1 MLDFRGQILSVWHF
15 WLMMT
20 KYASQVYGGYKTLT
34 QCHMGPSS
42 WMTLSYYSGFLWGL
56 RPSTYLFHAGKKLQD
71 GFFDCPDYLTLGL
84 IGSLLVQMFNVQN
97 SFYKWHLTGRL
108 MKKEAI
114 GMVMGRGW
122 RGEAV
127 ERIII
132 NFCWFKGPTGAIL
145 DCCCLTERGETSP

>member
-1 MLDFRGQILSVWHF
+1 MWEINSIISCSLTRHILILPVALLEKKNTHLKISNFYSEIYYTMLDFRGQILSVWHF

-34 QCHMGPSS
+34 QCHTGPSS

-56 RPSTYLFHAGKKLQD
+56 RPSTSLSLAGKKLQD

-97 SFYKWHLTGRL
+97 SF
-108 MKKEAI
+108 
-114 GMVMGRGW
+114 
-122 RGEAV
+122 
-127 ERIII
+127 
-132 NFCWFKGPTGAIL
+132 
-145 DCCCLTERGETSP
+145 